1 MHREARI
8 IITNQYICDFLTS
21 NQGHRFKECHQ
32 PEGIKQQILLLVLLK
47 SQDHALK
54 ASYNIENTAIT
65 HVFKK
70 TQTFSCSSTSHVSK
84 QKGNT
89 EEAKARM
96 KLLIH
101 EQRSALKRFTTPTA
115 S

>member
-8 IITNQYICDFLTS
+8 IITNKYICDFLTS

-54 ASYNIENTAIT
+54 ASYNIENTAIA

-70 TQTFSCSSTSHVSK
+70 IRKPSHAPAQATS
-84 QKGNT
+84 QNRKGT
-89 EEAKARM
+89 
-96 KLLIH
+96 
-101 EQRSALKRFTTPTA
+101 LKRQKLE
-115 S
+115 